1 MRGAGLARLGPAR
14 GSGSTEGSPP
24 ARPARAFRPHPPQ
37 PVLMRPRPSPPC
49 LSAIAAEP
57 VPLHEVPPL
66 SLLLPSCHLCLLRAW
81 ARAQTPP
88 SPPPVL
94 QVSQLTLA
102 LPWHLSPP
110 PHLTV
115 FLGFLVQNCL
125 LPWLTPHLPPKTSIL
140 RRHTYSLLCHRPHP
154 RSVLAL
160 MLQGGQV
167 PRRLLSHRPASGA
180 RARAARFT
188 SSICPGIEGSS
199 ERGVSLCR
207 PQAAWA
213 LCKFVWP
220 EIG

>member
-140 RRHTYSLLCHRPHP
+140 RRHTYSPLVSPPSPAFCLGSDAPGWAGAQKTLVPPSGIRSSGSGCAVYQLHLP
-154 RSVLAL
+154 RN
-160 MLQGGQV
+160 
-167 PRRLLSHRPASGA
+167 
-180 RARAARFT
+180 
-188 SSICPGIEGSS
+188 
-199 ERGVSLCR
+199 
-207 PQAAWA
+207 
-213 LCKFVWP
+213 
-220 EIG
+220 